1 MEHPPRSA
9 ATPRSSW
16 PRTATPAGAC
26 RPIWARTQ
34 TPAVRS
40 APRPGPPCATAA
52 RHRLRPGRG
61 RFGHVILVRGQR
73 AAKPGPDGD
82 GAEATGTQQANPDCG
97 CTGGDEVG
105 CQCGADDERQGLGE
119 GGERVGRPRIVLS
132 VRRLT
137 SGPVV
142 GASTV
147 SPSPKSAVKPNTKA
161 ARPMGAVGSAA
172 RPSTAQ
178 ETARISPLTARA
190 LLPRA
195 RRTRR
200 NTNSW
205 ASTMRA
211 VLMVSDRAT
220 NAPTRVLRLTRRPA
234 ARSQMPGSR

>member
-147 SPSPKSAVKPNTKA
+147 SPSPKSGEAEHEGSSADGRGRQRGEAEHRPGDCEDQPADGKGA
-161 ARPMGAVGSAA
+161 AS
-172 RPSTAQ
+172 
-178 ETARISPLTARA
+178 
-190 LLPRA
+190 
-195 RRTRR
+195 
-200 NTNSW
+200 
-205 ASTMRA
+205 
-211 VLMVSDRAT
+211 
-220 NAPTRVLRLTRRPA
+220 
-234 ARSQMPGSR
+234 PGSPDEAQHEQLGEHDEGRVDGER